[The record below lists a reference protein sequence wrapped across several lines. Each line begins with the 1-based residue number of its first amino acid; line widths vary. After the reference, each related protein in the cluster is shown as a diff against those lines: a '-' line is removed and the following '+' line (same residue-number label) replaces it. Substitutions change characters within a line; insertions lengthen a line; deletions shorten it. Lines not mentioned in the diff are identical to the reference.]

1 MEIYDKSQVERHIN
15 LDDKISIILPSILEV
30 KTPKGTAV
38 WQEYIQLKKLRDRI
52 IHMKSDDRKSTGPEE
67 NTIWHELFKPIVPH
81 RVAKD
86 IITKVTAS
94 PSSSFNSFN
103 APLMIALKTCQRR
116 AA

>member
-15 LDDKISIILPSILEV
+15 LDDKISIIFPSILEV

-67 NTIWHELFKPIVPH
+67 NTIWYELFKPIVPH

-86 IITKVTAS
+86 IIDYLLPITYYLL
-94 PSSSFNSFN
+94 SSTEKK
-103 APLMIALKTCQRR
+103 PLWYLHYALPK
-116 AA
+116 